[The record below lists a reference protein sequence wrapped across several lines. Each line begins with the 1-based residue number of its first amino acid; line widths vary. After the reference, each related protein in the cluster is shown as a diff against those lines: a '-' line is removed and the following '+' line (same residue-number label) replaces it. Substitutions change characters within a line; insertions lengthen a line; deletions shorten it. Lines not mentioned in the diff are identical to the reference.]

1 MPKWEARVDAGLR
14 ESSLEHLLLEHP
26 LLEHLLLEHPLLEHL
41 LLEHPLLAPRLGV
54 VYRGAL

>member
-14 ESSLEHLLLEHP
+14 ESSLEHRPAELDKRAQM
-26 LLEHLLLEHPLLEHL
+26 LLEHLLP
-41 LLEHPLLAPRLGV
+41 EHPLLAPRLGV

>member
-1 MPKWEARVDAGLR
+1 MPTWEARVDAGLR
-14 ESSLEHLLLEHP
+14 ESSPEHL
-26 LLEHLLLEHPLLEHL
+26 LLEHLLLEHP

>member
-1 MPKWEARVDAGLR
+1 M
-14 ESSLEHLLLEHP
+14 
-26 LLEHLLLEHPLLEHL
+26 LLEHLLLEHL

>member
-14 ESSLEHLLLEHP
+14 ESSPEHLLLEH
-26 LLEHLLLEHPLLEHL
+26 LLL
-41 LLEHPLLAPRLGV
+41 AARLGV

>member
-14 ESSLEHLLLEHP
+14 ESSLEHLLLEH
-26 LLEHLLLEHPLLEHL
+26 L

>member
-14 ESSLEHLLLEHP
+14 ESSLEHLLP
-26 LLEHLLLEHPLLEHL
+26 EHLLP
-41 LLEHPLLAPRLGV
+41 EHPLLAPRLGV